1 MRNLYGSRHVSQCN
15 IDAASPSASSALGLR
30 CVQKNRRGRRGM
42 QGKDAVIWPM
52 PIADRQTES
61 AEIVESKLLCSS
73 IDGKSGTE
81 SGLVAGIGT

>member
-1 MRNLYGSRHVSQCN
+1 
-15 IDAASPSASSALGLR
+15 
-30 CVQKNRRGRRGM
+30 M

-61 AEIVESKLLCSS
+61 AEIVESKLLSSS